1 MVHNVKVDKL
11 LLYGIR
17 GVAFNWLKD
26 YLNNKQHFVQLNG
39 FNLSFSNMKCVVL
52 QGSIL
57 SSLLYLIYIN
67 DMCDVS
73 KGLDFIIFAN
83 DKKIFFSHK
92 NFNFIK
98 KTLNE
103 ELSNVTYW
111 CRANKLSINIIKSN
125 LMVFKP
131 RQKREI
137 FTLKINQCTIDR
149 VQESMF

>member
-1 MVHNVKVDKL
+1 ME
-11 LLYGIR
+11 
-17 GVAFNWLKD
+17 
-26 YLNNKQHFVQLNG
+26 
-39 FNLSFSNMKCVVL
+39 CVVL

-137 FTLKINQCTIDR
+137 FTLKINQCIIDR
-149 VQESMF
+149 VQESMS

>member
-1 MVHNVKVDKL
+1 
-11 LLYGIR
+11 
-17 GVAFNWLKD
+17 
-26 YLNNKQHFVQLNG
+26 
-39 FNLSFSNMKCVVL
+39 MKCVVL

-57 SSLLYLIYIN
+57 GSLLYLIYIN